1 MEDDNK
7 KVPKGGNQYAMIW
20 NYYNHVGEVKNYFG
34 AASKDDLAETDA
46 DKRKRQELLKTN
58 MVLKVDVPANDRG
71 IDILKLYRFIQKYFV
86 DDISHKYE
94 WYALRR
100 FLDRNKLLQACD
112 NVEFANH
119 MNQKEWYGHAK
130 KSCEANEM
138 NIYNFLQSTAPE
150 GWPDYQIP
158 YGSRATEQ
166 GLKQL
171 YQSFHALED
180 NKSEIDR

>member
-7 KVPKGGNQYAMIW
+7 KVTKGGNQYAMIW

-58 MVLKVDVPANDRG
+58 LVLKVDPPANDRG

-138 NIYNFLQSTAPE
+138 NNYNFLQSTAPA
-150 GWPDYQIP
+150 GWLDCQIP
-158 YGSRATEQ
+158 YGSKATTQ
-166 GLKQL
+166 GLKLL
-171 YQSFHALED
+171 YKSFHALED